1 MDKKSAI
8 LQFIAQNPGV
18 MSVDINV
25 GLSRASVGAHAK
37 ALLNQGLLIKDSSE
51 GWHIASNYVAS
62 VEPKA
67 ITPIDIAG
75 ECIRKMIDV
84 Q

>member
-18 MSVDINV
+18 MSVDIQV

-37 ALLNQGLLIKDSSE
+37 ALLNQGLLIRDSSD
-51 GWHIASNYVAS
+51 GWHVASGYVAS
-62 VEPKA
+62 IEPKA
-67 ITPIDIAG
+67 ITPIEIAG
-75 ECIRKMIDV
+75 EFIRKMIDMK
-84 Q
+84 

>member
-8 LQFIAQNPGV
+8 LQFITQNPGV
-18 MSVDINV
+18 MSVDIAV

-37 ALLNQGLLIKDSSE
+37 ALLNQGLLIRDMAG
-51 GWHIASNYVAS
+51 GWHISHGYVVA
-62 VEPKA
+62 VEPKG
-67 ITPIDIAG
+67 ITPIDITG

-84 Q
+84 K

>member
-8 LQFIAQNPGV
+8 LQFITQNPGV
-18 MSVDINV
+18 MSVDIDV

-37 ALLNQGLLIKDSSE
+37 ALMNQGLLVRDTSG
-51 GWHIASNYVAS
+51 GWHISHGYVVA
-62 VEPKA
+62 VEPMA

-84 Q
+84 K

>member
-8 LQFIAQNPGV
+8 LRFIAKNPGV
-18 MSVDINV
+18 QSVNIDV
-25 GLSRASVGAHAK
+25 GISRASVGAHAK
-37 ALLNQGLLIKDSSE
+37 ALLNQGLLIRDSSD

-67 ITPIDIAG
+67 VTPIDIAG
-75 ECIRKMIDV
+75 EFIRKMIDV
-84 Q
+84 K

>member
-25 GLSRASVGAHAK
+25 GISRASVGAHAK
-37 ALLNQGLLIKDSSE
+37 ALLNQGLLIRDSSD
-51 GWHIASNYVAS
+51 GWHIARGYVIS
-62 VEPKA
+62 TEPKS
-67 ITPIDIAG
+67 ITPVDIAG
-75 ECIRKMIDV
+75 EFIRKMIDV

>member
-51 GWHIASNYVAS
+51 GWHIASNYVVS
-62 VEPKA
+62 SEPKG
-67 ITPIDIAG
+67 ITPLDIAG
-75 ECIRKMIDV
+75 EFIRKMIDV
-84 Q
+84 K

>member
-18 MSVDINV
+18 ISVDINV

-51 GWHIASNYVAS
+51 GWHIASGYVANT
-62 VEPKA
+62 EPKS
-67 ITPIDIAG
+67 ITPLDIAG
-75 ECIRKMIDV
+75 EFIRKMINV
-84 Q
+84 K